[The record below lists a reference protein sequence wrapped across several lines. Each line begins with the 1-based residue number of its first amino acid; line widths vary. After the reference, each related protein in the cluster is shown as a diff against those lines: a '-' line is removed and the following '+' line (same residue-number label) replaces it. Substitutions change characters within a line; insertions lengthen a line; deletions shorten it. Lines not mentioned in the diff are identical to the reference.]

1 MCELIRDLSFYKSQN
16 KLNDTEKSIL
26 EKIMLILLDEWGYSF
41 NITNSQARSELNKLL
56 SESYASSL

>member
-1 MCELIRDLSFYKSQN
+1 
-16 KLNDTEKSIL
+16 
-26 EKIMLILLDEWGYSF
+26 MLILLDEWRYVF